1 LRTQE
6 TGDIHALPPRRDCP
20 ARRHIGAADTH
31 FHIGHRSGGHDQE
44 KKKSS
49 SDYSSEERK
58 KIMELARQICRKK
71 YGASSTVYRI
81 DYTRKS
87 VICVPPGY

>member
-1 LRTQE
+1 MLYRLAV
-6 TGDIHALPPRRDCP
+6 IALLAGTLVLPTPISISDTVQ
-20 ARRHIGAADTH
+20 AATTKK
-31 FHIGHRSGGHDQE
+31 